1 MNDDAIASLSFGDAF
16 EVKSKRGSHYSLTL
30 IHIGDGESGLFVR
43 AEDGRIARLH
53 HSSLDWDTLQL
64 RDTGDALRQG
74 DRLLVE
80 SDSGVLQG
88 ALESTAG
95 DALKLNL
102 PIGIPISLPRAE
114 LGACYLVFQARN
126 LKRGDRLFVKSKS
139 GNEYRGTIRAVG
151 PGEKIR
157 LRLENGTTTN
167 LRLHKVDLSSLVVLI
182 PLPTDGLFEKTS
194 GALAR

>member
-1 MNDDAIASLSFGDAF
+1 MIDDFTSLSFGDAF

-30 IHIGDGESGLFVR
+30 IHVGEGESGLFVR

-53 HSSLDWDTLQL
+53 HSSLDWDTL
-64 RDTGDALRQG
+64 RVKEDGDALRPG

-80 SDSGVLQG
+80 SESGVLQG

-95 DALKLNL
+95 DTLRLAL

-114 LGACYLVFQARN
+114 LEACFLVFQARN

-139 GNEYRGTIRAVG
+139 GNEYRGNIRAVG

-167 LRLHKVDLSSLVVLI
+167 LRLHKVDLSTLVVLI
-182 PLPTDGLFEKTS
+182 PLPTDDLFEKTR
-194 GALAR
+194 GALAG